1 MEQGLLQTFNQVLP
15 FLFLIAPHRIP
26 LFVHLLPSSGFKVIN
41 IPLLLQYGG
50 SAVIIIIHNIDLH

>member
-1 MEQGLLQTFNQVLP
+1 MEQGLLQTFNQVLL
-15 FLFLIAPHRIP
+15 FLFLIAPH
-26 LFVHLLPSSGFKVIN
+26 LFPFFVNLRPSSGFKVIN